1 MVGAVK
7 TKTNIF
13 YVRILSEKW
22 ETKCQTRKQKQ
33 NWAYNFCL
41 LLFSRTHCC
50 RMLNS
55 FLFFLSF
62 IFQASLVI
70 ICSPACCIII
80 WFVYVALVCFFFR
93 CAKRKEKDKHKP
105 TNNQQNTTIYLFSF
119 CFKATWKIKFKQKR
133 NNQSDRQHHVCMHAQ
148 SCNYDF
154 FLFSNLCFLLCC
166 SCIQHIKFHLEKI
179 VKVAIK
185 NVSMLTSK
193 HHQVKAKSRLTIR
206 MKTKTHNQEV
216 KKMQRTLQQWIM
228 ICKRLT
234 WYMRCSHGIAWA
246 QSLRFFS
253 FCFCFLWF
261 FCLWVF
267 FYSYPANKRASMT
280 LVQAK
285 W

>member
-1 MVGAVK
+1 MK

-166 SCIQHIKFHLEKI
+166 SCIQHIKFHL
-179 VKVAIK
+179 VKKK
-185 NVSMLTSK
+185 NRKGGDKECEYVNKQTPSSQS
-193 HHQVKAKSRLTIR
+193 QVTA
-206 MKTKTHNQEV
+206 HNQNEN
-216 KKMQRTLQQWIM
+216 KN
-228 ICKRLT
+228 
-234 WYMRCSHGIAWA
+234 A
-246 QSLRFFS
+246 QPRSEKNA
-253 FCFCFLWF
+253 
-261 FCLWVF
+261 
-267 FYSYPANKRASMT
+267 ANFTTMDYD
-280 LVQAK
+280 L
-285 W
+285 